1 MKIPSIPLLIIQ
13 AAEAARQRSDGADQT
28 GRQPG
33 TTEKLSADLAGMT
46 GQARPK
52 LQRKAVIVMAADHG
66 VALEGVSAYPAEVT
80 RQMVLNFLNG
90 GAAINVLTRQA
101 NARVVVVDIGVASE
115 FEAAEGLVRRKVMP
129 GTRNMAAGPPY
140 TCKAER
146 AVQTGMMWC
155 QRKSNAVWTWLQP
168 EIWELEKH
176 SPSSAIVSII
186 TG

>member
-1 MKIPSIPLLIIQ
+1 
-13 AAEAARQRSDGADQT
+13 
-28 GRQPG
+28 
-33 TTEKLSADLAGMT
+33 MT

-129 GTRNMAAGPPY
+129 GTRNMAAGPAIHVQRQNEPSRPY
-140 TCKAER
+140 DVVSEEIER
-146 AVQTGMMWC
+146 GLDLVAT
-155 QRKSNAVWTWLQP
+155 
-168 EIWELEKH
+168 EIWELENTAPPQRLC
-176 SPSSAIVSII
+176 PSSPADSAAGDR
-186 TG
+186 TGNRCR